1 MAKKD
6 QLVVDSSVVAKW
18 FLTEP
23 DSDKAIKL
31 RDEFATGRLK
41 LVVPTLLF
49 YEVMNALRFSG
60 AFNRAELITAARS
73 LSKYRF
79 DIWRPRGKL
88 LELSTELSIE
98 EDLSVYDACYVAL
111 ARRVSSKVITE
122 DMDLLAKF
130 PAHALALSRFRE
142 TKTQS

>member
-6 QLVVDSSVVAKW
+6 QFVVDSSVVAKW

-49 YEVMNALRFSG
+49 YEVVNALRFSG
-60 AFNRAELITAARS
+60 TFTKAELVTAAKS

-79 DIWRPRGKL
+79 DIWRPKGKL
-88 LELSTELSIE
+88 LELSAELSVE
-98 EDLSVYDACYVAL
+98 GDLTVYDACYAAL
-111 ARRVSSKVITE
+111 ARRISSKVITE
-122 DMDLLAKF
+122 DEELLAKF
-130 PAHALALSRFRE
+130 PPYALALSE
-142 TKTQS
+142 YVDADH